1 MSLTIKSSTR
11 INSATRIGP
20 AASSVAFDL
29 LSYWGVSYSNGV
41 TLTNVA
47 GYDVP
52 AGINAIITGPL
63 TVNDGVALTVPD
75 TSSLV
80 VL

>member
-1 MSLTIKSSTR
+1 MSLSIKSSTR

-20 AASSVAFDL
+20 TAAFDL

-41 TLTNVA
+41 TLANVA

-52 AGINAIITGPL
+52 AGINATITGPL
-63 TVNDGVALTVPD
+63 TVNDGVTLTVPN
-75 TSSLV
+75 TSTLV